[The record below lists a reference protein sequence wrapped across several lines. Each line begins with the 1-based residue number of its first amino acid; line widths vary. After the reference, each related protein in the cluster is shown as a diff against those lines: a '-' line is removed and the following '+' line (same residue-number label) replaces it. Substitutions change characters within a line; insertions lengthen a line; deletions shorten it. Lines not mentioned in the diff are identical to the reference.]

1 MATAPVP
8 LSRSR
13 PIEAAAQSRPRTVET
28 RPNPISSAHV
38 LQRELTAD
46 NHWNPAN
53 TGRPVGE
60 RTSGQSVKNPPDY
73 TATSRTADPGHAIPV
88 QVERAVVSTGRRSTP

>member
-1 MATAPVP
+1 
-8 LSRSR
+8 
-13 PIEAAAQSRPRTVET
+13 
-28 RPNPISSAHV
+28 V

-46 NHWNPAN
+46 SHWNPAN

-73 TATSRTADPGHAIPV
+73 TATSRTADPGHVIPV